1 MKSGFVS
8 IVGRPNVGKSTLL
21 NKLLNQKIAI
31 TSDKV
36 GTTRNTIYGIYND
49 EDSQIVFVDTPGIN
63 KATSKLG
70 EVLNNKAYSSFD
82 NDLVLFLVD
91 IASGFGPND
100 NRILNRLKED
110 NKDVILVLTKVDKI
124 KKDKLYDE
132 IIKLK
137 DLYNFLDIVPI
148 SSIKGINT
156 TELIEVIKK
165 YLKDDV
171 KYFDDDVITNVSEK
185 FLVGE
190 IIREKILI
198 LTKEEVPHAVTCIV
212 ENMEFKKDKCY
223 INACIVVDRDNLK
236 GIIIGKNGQ
245 MLKKVGLALAL
256 PILSVLMVSRQ
267 ASSDIWLSFSAF
279 IWLES
284 WDCTCVAISSRN
296 CRASC
301 TWSAESWLPAMMA
314 FCWPSGVESSSSM

>member
-100 NRILNRLKED
+100 NRILNRLKEN

-171 KYFDDDVITNVSEK
+171 KYFDDDVITNVSER

-190 IIREKILI
+190 IIREKILN

-245 MLKKVGLALAL
+245 MLKKVGTMAREE
-256 PILSVLMVSRQ
+256 IEVLLGKKVYLELFVKVIENWRQ
-267 ASSDIWLSFSAF
+267 KPNLFEE
-279 IWLES
+279 LG
-284 WDCTCVAISSRN
+284 IS
-296 CRASC
+296 
-301 TWSAESWLPAMMA
+301 E
-314 FCWPSGVESSSSM
+314 EDD

>member
-148 SSIKGINT
+148 SSVKGINT

-245 MLKKVGLALAL
+245 MLKKVGTMAREE
-256 PILSVLMVSRQ
+256 IEVLLGKKVYLELFVKVIENWRQ
-267 ASSDIWLSFSAF
+267 KPNLFEE
-279 IWLES
+279 LG
-284 WDCTCVAISSRN
+284 IS
-296 CRASC
+296 
-301 TWSAESWLPAMMA
+301 E
-314 FCWPSGVESSSSM
+314 EDD

>member
-91 IASGFGPND
+91 IASGYGPND
-100 NRILNRLKED
+100 NKILNRLKED

-132 IIKLK
+132 ITKLK

-148 SSIKGINT
+148 SSVKGINT

-171 KYFDDDVITNVSEK
+171 KYFDDDVITNVSER

-245 MLKKVGLALAL
+245 MLKKVGTMAREE
-256 PILSVLMVSRQ
+256 IEVLLGKKVYLELFVKVIENWRQ
-267 ASSDIWLSFSAF
+267 KPNLFEE
-279 IWLES
+279 LG
-284 WDCTCVAISSRN
+284 IS
-296 CRASC
+296 
-301 TWSAESWLPAMMA
+301 E
-314 FCWPSGVESSSSM
+314 EDD

>member
-70 EVLNNKAYSSFD
+70 EVLYNKAYSSFD

-245 MLKKVGLALAL
+245 MLKKVGTMAREE
-256 PILSVLMVSRQ
+256 IEVLLGKKVYLELFVKVIENWRQ
-267 ASSDIWLSFSAF
+267 KPNLFEE
-279 IWLES
+279 LG
-284 WDCTCVAISSRN
+284 IS
-296 CRASC
+296 
-301 TWSAESWLPAMMA
+301 E
-314 FCWPSGVESSSSM
+314 EDD

>member
-185 FLVGE
+185 FLIGE

-245 MLKKVGLALAL
+245 MLKKVGTMAREE
-256 PILSVLMVSRQ
+256 IEVLLGKKVYLELFVKVIDNWRQ
-267 ASSDIWLSFSAF
+267 KPNLFQE
-279 IWLES
+279 LG
-284 WDCTCVAISSRN
+284 IS
-296 CRASC
+296 
-301 TWSAESWLPAMMA
+301 E
-314 FCWPSGVESSSSM
+314 EDD

>member
-21 NKLLNQKIAI
+21 NKLLNKKIAI

-36 GTTRNTIYGIYND
+36 GTTRNMIYGVYN
-49 EDSQIVFVDTPGIN
+49 EDDTQIVFVDTPGIN

-70 EVLNNKAYSSFD
+70 EVLNKTAYSSFD

-91 IASGFGPND
+91 IASGYGPND
-100 NRILNRLKED
+100 NKILNRLKED

-132 IIKLK
+132 ITKLK

-148 SSIKGINT
+148 SSVKGINT

-171 KYFDDDVITNVSEK
+171 KYFDDDVITNVSER

-190 IIREKILI
+190 IIREKVLN
-198 LTKEEVPHAVTCIV
+198 LTREEVPHAVTCVV

-245 MLKKVGLALAL
+245 MLKKIGSMAREE
-256 PILSVLMVSRQ
+256 IEVLLGKKVYLELFVKVIDNWRQ
-267 ASSDIWLSFSAF
+267 KPNLFQE
-279 IWLES
+279 LG
-284 WDCTCVAISSRN
+284 IS
-296 CRASC
+296 
-301 TWSAESWLPAMMA
+301 E
-314 FCWPSGVESSSSM
+314 EDD

>member
-36 GTTRNTIYGIYND
+36 GTTRNMIYGVYN
-49 EDSQIVFVDTPGIN
+49 EDDTQIVFVDTPGIN

-245 MLKKVGLALAL
+245 MLKKIGSMAREE
-256 PILSVLMVSRQ
+256 IEVLLGKKVYLELFVKVIENWRQ
-267 ASSDIWLSFSAF
+267 KPNLFQE
-279 IWLES
+279 LG
-284 WDCTCVAISSRN
+284 IS
-296 CRASC
+296 
-301 TWSAESWLPAMMA
+301 E
-314 FCWPSGVESSSSM
+314 EDD

>member
-21 NKLLNQKIAI
+21 NKLLNKKIAI

-36 GTTRNTIYGIYND
+36 GTTRNMIYGVYN
-49 EDSQIVFVDTPGIN
+49 EDDTQIVFVDTPGIN

-100 NRILNRLKED
+100 NKILNRLKED

-156 TELIEVIKK
+156 TELIKVIKK

-198 LTKEEVPHAVTCIV
+198 LTKEEVPHAVTCVV

-245 MLKKVGLALAL
+245 MLKKVGTMAREEIEVLLGKKVYL
-256 PILSVLMVSRQ
+256 ELFVKVIENWRQKPNLFEELGLSEE
-267 ASSDIWLSFSAF
+267 D
-279 IWLES
+279 
-284 WDCTCVAISSRN
+284 D
-296 CRASC
+296 
-301 TWSAESWLPAMMA
+301 
-314 FCWPSGVESSSSM
+314 

>member
-21 NKLLNQKIAI
+21 NKLLNKKIAI

-36 GTTRNTIYGIYND
+36 GTTRNMIYGVYN
-49 EDSQIVFVDTPGIN
+49 EDDTQIVFVDTPGIN

-70 EVLNNKAYSSFD
+70 EVLNKTAYSSFD

-190 IIREKILI
+190 IIREKVLN
-198 LTKEEVPHAVTCIV
+198 LTREEVPHAVTCGV

-245 MLKKVGLALAL
+245 MLKKVGTMAREE
-256 PILSVLMVSRQ
+256 IEVLLGKKVYLELFVKVIENWRQ
-267 ASSDIWLSFSAF
+267 KPNLFEE
-279 IWLES
+279 LG
-284 WDCTCVAISSRN
+284 IS
-296 CRASC
+296 
-301 TWSAESWLPAMMA
+301 E
-314 FCWPSGVESSSSM
+314 EDD

>member
-21 NKLLNQKIAI
+21 NKLLNKKIAI

-137 DLYNFLDIVPI
+137 DLYKFLDIVPI

-198 LTKEEVPHAVTCIV
+198 LTKEEVPHAVTCVV

-245 MLKKVGLALAL
+245 MLKKVGTMAREE
-256 PILSVLMVSRQ
+256 IEVLLGKKVYLELFVKVIENWRQ
-267 ASSDIWLSFSAF
+267 KPNLFEE
-279 IWLES
+279 LG
-284 WDCTCVAISSRN
+284 IS
-296 CRASC
+296 
-301 TWSAESWLPAMMA
+301 E
-314 FCWPSGVESSSSM
+314 EDD

>member
-63 KATSKLG
+63 KVTSKLG

-110 NKDVILVLTKVDKI
+110 NKDVLLVLTKVDKI
-124 KKDKLYDE
+124 KKDRLYDE

-190 IIREKILI
+190 IIREKVLN
-198 LTKEEVPHAVTCIV
+198 LTREEVPHAVTCVV

-245 MLKKVGLALAL
+245 MLKKVGTMAREE
-256 PILSVLMVSRQ
+256 IEVLLGKKVYLELFVKVIENWRQ
-267 ASSDIWLSFSAF
+267 KPNLFEE
-279 IWLES
+279 LG
-284 WDCTCVAISSRN
+284 IS
-296 CRASC
+296 
-301 TWSAESWLPAMMA
+301 E
-314 FCWPSGVESSSSM
+314 EDD

>member
-21 NKLLNQKIAI
+21 NKLLNKKIAI

-36 GTTRNTIYGIYND
+36 GTTRNMIYGVYN
-49 EDSQIVFVDTPGIN
+49 EDDTQIVFVDTPGIN

-70 EVLNNKAYSSFD
+70 EVLNKTAYSSFD

-91 IASGFGPND
+91 IASGYGPND
-100 NRILNRLKED
+100 NKILNRLKED

-132 IIKLK
+132 ITKLK

-148 SSIKGINT
+148 SSVKGINT

-171 KYFDDDVITNVSEK
+171 KYFDDDVITNVSER

-190 IIREKILI
+190 IIREKVLI
-198 LTKEEVPHAVTCIV
+198 LTREEVPHAVTCVV

-245 MLKKVGLALAL
+245 MLKKIGSMAREE
-256 PILSVLMVSRQ
+256 IEVLLGKKVYLELFVKVIDNWRQ
-267 ASSDIWLSFSAF
+267 KPNLFQE
-279 IWLES
+279 LG
-284 WDCTCVAISSRN
+284 IS
-296 CRASC
+296 
-301 TWSAESWLPAMMA
+301 E
-314 FCWPSGVESSSSM
+314 EDD

>member
-190 IIREKILI
+190 IIREKVLI
-198 LTKEEVPHAVTCIV
+198 LTREEVPHAVTCVV

-245 MLKKVGLALAL
+245 MLKKIGSMAREE
-256 PILSVLMVSRQ
+256 IEVLLGKKVYLELFVKVIDNWRQ
-267 ASSDIWLSFSAF
+267 KPNLFQE
-279 IWLES
+279 LG
-284 WDCTCVAISSRN
+284 IS
-296 CRASC
+296 
-301 TWSAESWLPAMMA
+301 E
-314 FCWPSGVESSSSM
+314 EDD

>member
-21 NKLLNQKIAI
+21 NKLLNKKIAI

-36 GTTRNTIYGIYND
+36 GTTRNMIYGVYN
-49 EDSQIVFVDTPGIN
+49 EDNTQIVFVDTPGIN

-70 EVLNNKAYSSFD
+70 EVLNKTAYSSFD

-100 NRILNRLKED
+100 NKILNRLKED

-132 IIKLK
+132 ITKLK

-198 LTKEEVPHAVTCIV
+198 LTKEEVPHAVTCVV

-245 MLKKVGLALAL
+245 MLKKVGTMAREE
-256 PILSVLMVSRQ
+256 IEVLLGKKVYLELFVKVIDNWRQ
-267 ASSDIWLSFSAF
+267 KPNLFEE
-279 IWLES
+279 LG
-284 WDCTCVAISSRN
+284 IS
-296 CRASC
+296 
-301 TWSAESWLPAMMA
+301 E
-314 FCWPSGVESSSSM
+314 EDD

>member
-245 MLKKVGLALAL
+245 MLKKIGTMAREE
-256 PILSVLMVSRQ
+256 IEVLLGKKVYLELFVKVIENWRQ
-267 ASSDIWLSFSAF
+267 KPNLFEE
-279 IWLES
+279 LG
-284 WDCTCVAISSRN
+284 IS
-296 CRASC
+296 
-301 TWSAESWLPAMMA
+301 E
-314 FCWPSGVESSSSM
+314 EDD

>member
-185 FLVGE
+185 FWVGE

-212 ENMEFKKDKCY
+212 ENMKFKKDKCY

-245 MLKKVGLALAL
+245 MLKKVGTMAREE
-256 PILSVLMVSRQ
+256 IEVLLGKKVYLELFVKVIENWRQ
-267 ASSDIWLSFSAF
+267 KPNLFEE
-279 IWLES
+279 LG
-284 WDCTCVAISSRN
+284 IS
-296 CRASC
+296 
-301 TWSAESWLPAMMA
+301 E
-314 FCWPSGVESSSSM
+314 EDD

>member
-21 NKLLNQKIAI
+21 NKLLNKKIAI

-36 GTTRNTIYGIYND
+36 GTTRNMIYGVYNE
-49 EDSQIVFVDTPGIN
+49 EDTQIVFVDTPGIN

-91 IASGFGPND
+91 IASGYGPND
-100 NRILNRLKED
+100 NKILNRLKED

-132 IIKLK
+132 ITKLK

-148 SSIKGINT
+148 SSVKGINT

-171 KYFDDDVITNVSEK
+171 KYFDDDVITNVSER

-245 MLKKVGLALAL
+245 MLKKVGTMAREE
-256 PILSVLMVSRQ
+256 IEVLLGKKVYLELFVKVIENWRQ
-267 ASSDIWLSFSAF
+267 KPNLFEE
-279 IWLES
+279 LG
-284 WDCTCVAISSRN
+284 IS
-296 CRASC
+296 
-301 TWSAESWLPAMMA
+301 E
-314 FCWPSGVESSSSM
+314 EDD

>member
-110 NKDVILVLTKVDKI
+110 NKDVIFVLTKVDKI

-245 MLKKVGLALAL
+245 MLKKVGTMAREE
-256 PILSVLMVSRQ
+256 IEVLLGKKVYLELFVKVIENWRQ
-267 ASSDIWLSFSAF
+267 KPNLFEE
-279 IWLES
+279 LG
-284 WDCTCVAISSRN
+284 IS
-296 CRASC
+296 
-301 TWSAESWLPAMMA
+301 E
-314 FCWPSGVESSSSM
+314 EDD

>member
-21 NKLLNQKIAI
+21 NKLLNKKIAI

-36 GTTRNTIYGIYND
+36 GTTRNMIYGVYN
-49 EDSQIVFVDTPGIN
+49 EDDTQIVFVDTPGIN

-70 EVLNNKAYSSFD
+70 EVLNKTAYSSFD

-91 IASGFGPND
+91 IASGYGPND
-100 NRILNRLKED
+100 NKILNRLKED

-124 KKDKLYDE
+124 KKDKLYEE
-132 IIKLK
+132 ITKLK

-148 SSIKGINT
+148 SSVKGINT

-171 KYFDDDVITNVSEK
+171 KYFDDDVITNVSER

-190 IIREKILI
+190 IIREKVLI
-198 LTKEEVPHAVTCIV
+198 LTREEVPHAVTCVV
-212 ENMEFKKDKCY
+212 ENMKFKKDKCY

-245 MLKKVGLALAL
+245 MLKKVGTMAREE
-256 PILSVLMVSRQ
+256 IEVLLGKKVYLELFVKVIENWRQ
-267 ASSDIWLSFSAF
+267 KPNLFEE
-279 IWLES
+279 LG
-284 WDCTCVAISSRN
+284 IS
-296 CRASC
+296 
-301 TWSAESWLPAMMA
+301 E
-314 FCWPSGVESSSSM
+314 EDD

>member
-156 TELIEVIKK
+156 TELIKVIKK

-245 MLKKVGLALAL
+245 MLKKVGTMAREE
-256 PILSVLMVSRQ
+256 IEVLLGKKVYLELFVKVIENWRQ
-267 ASSDIWLSFSAF
+267 KPNLFEE
-279 IWLES
+279 LG
-284 WDCTCVAISSRN
+284 IS
-296 CRASC
+296 
-301 TWSAESWLPAMMA
+301 E
-314 FCWPSGVESSSSM
+314 EDD

>member
-198 LTKEEVPHAVTCIV
+198 LTKEEVPHAVTCVV

-245 MLKKVGLALAL
+245 MLKKVGTMAREE
-256 PILSVLMVSRQ
+256 IEVLLGKKVYLELFVKVIENWRQ
-267 ASSDIWLSFSAF
+267 KPNLFEE
-279 IWLES
+279 LG
-284 WDCTCVAISSRN
+284 IS
-296 CRASC
+296 
-301 TWSAESWLPAMMA
+301 E
-314 FCWPSGVESSSSM
+314 EDD

>member
-110 NKDVILVLTKVDKI
+110 NKDVILHLINNVMRNNELSKEFTIRVSENDYNYVISNKELIYGAASPDYNI
-124 KKDKLYDE
+124 EICKDSKLSKNQCVIETDAGVF
-132 IIKLK
+132 
-137 DLYNFLDIVPI
+137 DCSLDIQLE
-148 SSIKGINT
+148 N
-156 TELIEVIKK
+156 LIH
-165 YLKDDV
+165 
-171 KYFDDDVITNVSEK
+171 
-185 FLVGE
+185 E
-190 IIREKILI
+190 IKIL
-198 LTKEEVPHAVTCIV
+198 
-212 ENMEFKKDKCY
+212 
-223 INACIVVDRDNLK
+223 
-236 GIIIGKNGQ
+236 
-245 MLKKVGLALAL
+245 
-256 PILSVLMVSRQ
+256 S
-267 ASSDIWLSFSAF
+267 
-279 IWLES
+279 
-284 WDCTCVAISSRN
+284 CVH
-296 CRASC
+296 
-301 TWSAESWLPAMMA
+301 
-314 FCWPSGVESSSSM
+314 

>member
-70 EVLNNKAYSSFD
+70 EVLNNKAYLSFD

-124 KKDKLYDE
+124 KKEKLYDE

-245 MLKKVGLALAL
+245 MLKKVGTMAREE
-256 PILSVLMVSRQ
+256 IEVLLGKKVYLELFVKVIENWRQ
-267 ASSDIWLSFSAF
+267 KPNLFEE
-279 IWLES
+279 LG
-284 WDCTCVAISSRN
+284 IS
-296 CRASC
+296 
-301 TWSAESWLPAMMA
+301 E
-314 FCWPSGVESSSSM
+314 EDD

>member
-245 MLKKVGLALAL
+245 MLKKVGTMAREE
-256 PILSVLMVSRQ
+256 IEVLLGKKVYLELFVKVIENWRQ
-267 ASSDIWLSFSAF
+267 KPNLFEE
-279 IWLES
+279 LG
-284 WDCTCVAISSRN
+284 IS
-296 CRASC
+296 
-301 TWSAESWLPAMMA
+301 E
-314 FCWPSGVESSSSM
+314 EYD

>member
-190 IIREKILI
+190 IIREKVLI
-198 LTKEEVPHAVTCIV
+198 LTKEEVPHAVTCVV

-245 MLKKVGLALAL
+245 MLKKVGTMAREE
-256 PILSVLMVSRQ
+256 IEVLLGKKVYLELFVKVIDNWRQ
-267 ASSDIWLSFSAF
+267 KPNLFEE
-279 IWLES
+279 LG
-284 WDCTCVAISSRN
+284 IS
-296 CRASC
+296 
-301 TWSAESWLPAMMA
+301 E
-314 FCWPSGVESSSSM
+314 EDD

>member
-82 NDLVLFLVD
+82 NDLVLFLID

-245 MLKKVGLALAL
+245 MLKKVGTMAREE
-256 PILSVLMVSRQ
+256 IEVLLGKKVYLELFVKVIENWRQ
-267 ASSDIWLSFSAF
+267 KPNLFEE
-279 IWLES
+279 LG
-284 WDCTCVAISSRN
+284 IS
-296 CRASC
+296 
-301 TWSAESWLPAMMA
+301 E
-314 FCWPSGVESSSSM
+314 EDD